1 MAKHRLWGCAVAYN
15 LLKLDREQDYLM
27 PPSLREWIAEGDL
40 AWFILDAVDQM
51 DLAEFYAAYRN
62 DGWGA
67 AAYDPAM
74 MVGVLL
80 YGYCQGV
87 RSSRRITRALER
99 DVGFR
104 VVAANQ
110 QPDFRTICR
119 FRSEHEKALE
129 RLFVQVLWLCR
140 EAGLV
145 KLGVVALDGAKVA
158 ADAALDAN
166 RSYKA
171 IKEEVGRMLA
181 EAKKVDAEEDALFG
195 AEKRGDELPEGLGR
209 RAERMKRLQEARSR
223 LEKEAEAAAREVRE
237 RLAQRQVEEAA
248 SGKKKRGRKPKA
260 TEPVP
265 VEEAK
270 ANTTDPD
277 SRIMKARQGYV
288 QGYNAQAIVSRDQII
303 VATGVTQEAND
314 VQQLKPM
321 LETLESTLEA
331 AGIEERPRTAL
342 ADAGYWSEANVT
354 ACTCPEGPELL
365 IATTKD
371 WKQRKALRERG
382 CPRGRIPKDLSP
394 RERME
399 RKLLTRRGRRLYR
412 LRGMTVEPVLG
423 QVKEGQGCRR
433 FMRRGLPAVQS
444 EWSLMGTTHNLLKL
458 WRSGQVPW
466 TWDRARWN

>member
-1 MAKHRLWGCAVAYN
+1 MAYN
-15 LLKLDREQDYLM
+15 LLTLDREQGYLM
-27 PPSLREWIAEGDL
+27 PPSLREWLAEGDL

-51 DLAEFYAAYRN
+51 DLDGFYAVYRT

-80 YGYCQGV
+80 YAYCQGV
-87 RSSRRITRALER
+87 RSSRRIARALER

-145 KLGVVALDGAKVA
+145 KLGIVALDGAKVA
-158 ADAALDAN
+158 ANAALDAN
-166 RSYKA
+166 RNHGA
-171 IKEEVGRMLA
+171 IEEEVRRILA
-181 EAKKVDAEEDALFG
+181 KAKEVDAEEDALFG
-195 AEKRGDELPEGLGR
+195 TEQRGDELPEGLGR
-209 RAERMKRLQEARSR
+209 RTERLKRLQEAKSR
-223 LEKEAEAAAREVRE
+223 LEKEAEEAARDVQEH
-237 RLAQRQVEEAA
+237 LAQRQAEEAA
-248 SGKKKRGRKPKA
+248 SGKKKRGRKPKVA
-260 TEPVP
+260 DSTAAA
-265 VEEAK
+265 EAK

-303 VATGVTQEAND
+303 VATGVTEEAND

-321 LETLESTLEA
+321 LETMERTLEA
-331 AGIEERPRTAL
+331 AGIEEHPRTAL

-354 ACTCPEGPELL
+354 TSSRPDGLELL

-399 RKLLTRRGRRLYR
+399 RSLLTQRGRRMYR
-412 LRGMTVEPVLG
+412 LRGITVEPLLG

-433 FMRRGLPAVQS
+433 FMRRGLHAAQS
-444 EWSLMGTTHNLLKL
+444 EWSLIGTTHNLLKL
-458 WRSGQVPW
+458 WRSRQAPW
-466 TWDRARWN
+466 SGHKARWN

>member
-1 MAKHRLWGCAVAYN
+1 MAYN
-15 LLKLDREQDYLM
+15 LMRLDREQGYLM
-27 PPSLREWIAEGDL
+27 PPSLREWLAEGDL
-40 AWFILDAVDQM
+40 AWFILDAVEQM
-51 DLAEFYAAYRN
+51 DLDEFYAAYRN

-80 YGYCQGV
+80 YAYCQGI
-87 RSSRRITRALER
+87 RSSRKIDRALER

-145 KLGVVALDGAKVA
+145 KLGMVALDGAKVA
-158 ADAALDAN
+158 ANAALEAN
-166 RSYKA
+166 RSHKA
-171 IKEEVGRMLA
+171 IEEEVRRMLA

-195 AEKRGDELPEGLGR
+195 PEKRGDELPEGLGR
-209 RAERMKRLQEARSR
+209 RIERLKRLQEAKSR
-223 LEKEAEAAAREVRE
+223 LENEAEAAARAVQEHLE
-237 RLAQRQVEEAA
+237 QRQAEEAA
-248 SGKKKRGRKPKA
+248 SGKKKRGRKPKVVESA
-260 TEPVP
+260 P
-265 VEEAK
+265 VEGAK
-270 ANTTDPD
+270 ANISDPD
-277 SRIMKARQGYV
+277 SRIMKARQGYM
-288 QGYNAQAIVSRDQII
+288 QGYNAQAIVSQDQII

-321 LETLESTLEA
+321 LETLERTLEA
-331 AGIEERPRTAL
+331 AGIEDRPRAAL

-354 ACTCPEGPELL
+354 ACARPEGPELL

-371 WKQRKALRERG
+371 WKQSKALRERG

-399 RKLLTRRGRRLYR
+399 RKLLTRRGRRIYR
-412 LRGMTVEPVLG
+412 LRGITVEPVLG

-433 FMRRGLPAVQS
+433 FMRRGLHAAQS

-458 WRSGQVPW
+458 WRSGQAPW
-466 TWDRARWN
+466 SWDKARWN

>member
-1 MAKHRLWGCAVAYN
+1 MAYN
-15 LLKLDREQDYLM
+15 LLALDREQGYLM
-27 PPSLREWIAEGDL
+27 PPSLREWLAEEDL
-40 AWFILDAVDQM
+40 AWFILDAVEQM
-51 DLAEFYAAYRN
+51 DLAEFYAVYRN

-80 YGYCQGV
+80 YAYCQGI
-87 RSSRRITRALER
+87 RSSRKIDRALER
-99 DVGFR
+99 DVSFR

-110 QPDFRTICR
+110 RPDFRTICR

-158 ADAALDAN
+158 ANAALDAN
-166 RSYKA
+166 RNHEA
-171 IKEEVGRMLA
+171 IEEEVRRMLA
-181 EAKKVDAEEDALFG
+181 EAKKVDTEEDALFG
-195 AEKRGDELPEGLGR
+195 TEKRGDELPEGLGR
-209 RAERMKRLQEARSR
+209 RVERLKRLQEAKSR
-223 LEKEAEAAAREVRE
+223 LEKEAEAAARAAQE
-237 RLAQRQVEEAA
+237 RLAHRQAEEAV
-248 SGKKKRGRKPKA
+248 SGKKKRGRKPKVV
-260 TEPVP
+260 EPAP

-270 ANTTDPD
+270 ANISDPD

-288 QGYNAQAIVSRDQII
+288 QGYNAQAIVSQDQII
-303 VATGVTQEAND
+303 IATGVTQDKND

-331 AGIEERPRTAL
+331 AGIEDRPRSAL
-342 ADAGYWSEANVT
+342 ADAGYWSEANIT
-354 ACTCPEGPELL
+354 DCTCPEGPELL

-371 WKQRKALRERG
+371 WKQRKAAREWG
-382 CPRGRIPKDLSP
+382 CPRGRIPMDLSP

-399 RKLLTRRGRRLYR
+399 RKLLTRRGRRMYR
-412 LRGMTVEPVLG
+412 LRGITVEPVLG

-433 FMRRGLPAVQS
+433 FMRRGLLAAQS

-458 WRSGQVPW
+458 WRSGQAPW
-466 TWDRARWN
+466 SWDKARWN

>member
-1 MAKHRLWGCAVAYN
+1 MAYN
-15 LLKLDREQDYLM
+15 LLTLDREQGYLM
-27 PPSLREWIAEGDL
+27 PPSLREWLAEGDL

-51 DLAEFYAAYRN
+51 DLDKFYAVYRN

-87 RSSRRITRALER
+87 RSSRKIARALER

-129 RLFVQVLWLCR
+129 RLFVQVLCLCR

-145 KLGVVALDGAKVA
+145 KLGMVVLDGAKVA
-158 ADAALDAN
+158 ANAALEAN
-166 RSYKA
+166 RRYDA
-171 IKEEVGRMLA
+171 IEEEVRGMLA
-181 EAKKVDAEEDALFG
+181 EAKKVDTEEDALFG
-195 AEKRGDELPEGLGR
+195 PEQRGDELPEGLGR
-209 RAERMKRLQEARSR
+209 RTERLKRLQEAKSR
-223 LEKEAEAAAREVRE
+223 LEKEAEVAAKAVRE
-237 RLAQRQVEEAA
+237 HLEERQMEEAA
-248 SGKKKRGRKPKA
+248 SGKKKRGRKPKVV
-260 TEPVP
+260 EPAP

-288 QGYNAQAIVSRDQII
+288 QGYNVQAIVSRDQII

-321 LETLESTLEA
+321 LETLEHTLEA

-354 ACTCPEGPELL
+354 ACSRPEGPELL

-399 RKLLTRRGRRLYR
+399 RRLLTQRGRRMYR
-412 LRGMTVEPVLG
+412 LRSITVEPVLG
-423 QVKEGQGCRR
+423 QVKDGQGCRR
-433 FMRRGLPAVQS
+433 FMRRGLHATQS
-444 EWSLMGTTHNLLKL
+444 EWSLIGTTHNLLKL
-458 WRSGQVPW
+458 WRSGQSPW
-466 TWDRARWN
+466 SWDRARWN

>member
-1 MAKHRLWGCAVAYN
+1 MAYN
-15 LLKLDREQDYLM
+15 LLTLDREQGYLM
-27 PPSLREWIAEGDL
+27 PPSLREWLAEGDL
-40 AWFILDAVDQM
+40 TWFILDAVDQI
-51 DLAEFYAAYRN
+51 DLNEFYAAYRN

-80 YGYCQGV
+80 YAYCQGI
-87 RSSRRITRALER
+87 RSSRKIDRALER

-145 KLGVVALDGAKVA
+145 KLGMVALDGAKIA
-158 ADAALDAN
+158 AKAALEAN
-166 RSYKA
+166 RRYEA
-171 IKEEVGRMLA
+171 IEEEVRRILA
-181 EAKKVDAEEDALFG
+181 EAKKVDMEEDALFG
-195 AEKRGDELPEGLGR
+195 PEQRGDELPEGLGR
-209 RAERMKRLQEARSR
+209 RAERLKRLQEAKSR
-223 LEKEAEAAAREVRE
+223 LEKEAEAAAKDVQEH
-237 RLAQRQVEEAA
+237 LAQRQAEEAA

-260 TEPVP
+260 VGPAP

-270 ANTTDPD
+270 ANISDPD

-288 QGYNAQAIVSRDQII
+288 QGYNVQAVVSRDQVI

-321 LETLESTLEA
+321 LETLERTLEA
-331 AGIEERPRTAL
+331 AGIAERPRTAL

-399 RKLLTRRGRRLYR
+399 RRLLTRRGRRMYR
-412 LRGMTVEPVLG
+412 LRGITVEPVLG

-433 FMRRGLPAVQS
+433 FMRRGLHAAQS

-458 WRSGQVPW
+458 WRSGQAPW
-466 TWDRARWN
+466 SWDRARRN

>member
-1 MAKHRLWGCAVAYN
+1 MAYN
-15 LLKLDREQDYLM
+15 LLALDREQGYLM
-27 PPSLREWIAEGDL
+27 PPSLREWLAEEDL
-40 AWFILDAVDQM
+40 AWFVLDAVEQM
-51 DLAEFYAAYRN
+51 DLDEFYAVYRN

-80 YGYCQGV
+80 YAYCQGI
-87 RSSRRITRALER
+87 RSSRKIGRALER

-110 QPDFRTICR
+110 RPDFRTICR

-158 ADAALDAN
+158 ANAALDAN
-166 RSYKA
+166 RNHEA
-171 IKEEVGRMLA
+171 LKEEVQRMLV
-181 EAKKVDAEEDALFG
+181 EARKIDMEEDALFG

-209 RAERMKRLQEARSR
+209 RVERLKRLQEAKTR
-223 LEKEAEAAAREVRE
+223 LEKEAEAAARVAQE
-237 RLAQRQVEEAA
+237 RLAQRQAEEMA
-248 SGKKKRGRKPKA
+248 SGKKKRGRKPKVV
-260 TEPVP
+260 EPAP
-265 VEEAK
+265 IEEAK
-270 ANTTDPD
+270 ANMTDPD

-321 LETLESTLEA
+321 LETLERTLEA
-331 AGIEERPRTAL
+331 AGIEDRPRAAL
-342 ADAGYWSEANVT
+342 ADAGYWSEAN
-354 ACTCPEGPELL
+354 AIGCTCPEGPELL
-365 IATTKD
+365 IATSKD
-371 WKQRKALRERG
+371 WKQRKAAREKG
-382 CPRGRIPKDLSP
+382 CPRGRIPNDLSP

-399 RKLLTRRGRRLYR
+399 RKLLTQRGRRMYR
-412 LRGMTVEPVLG
+412 LRGITIEPVFG
-423 QVKEGQGCRR
+423 QLKEGQGCRR

-444 EWSLMGTTHNLLKL
+444 EWSLMATIHNLLKL
-458 WRSGQVPW
+458 WRSGQAPKG
-466 TWDRARWN
+466 WDRARWN